1 MRHRPEKPRY
11 CVKKSLRPDAL
22 ESHDQNKGKV
32 KNIKEESEKLRERKR
47 KRKRNESKKTKV
59 IKAKKKD
66 KKKGVNFGLKKHEK

>member
-32 KNIKEESEKLRERKR
+32 KNIKEESEKSR
-47 KRKRNESKKTKV
+47 KRKRNSKRKESMKAKV
-59 IKAKKKD
+59 IKANKKD
-66 KKKGVNFGLKKHEK
+66 KKKRESILD